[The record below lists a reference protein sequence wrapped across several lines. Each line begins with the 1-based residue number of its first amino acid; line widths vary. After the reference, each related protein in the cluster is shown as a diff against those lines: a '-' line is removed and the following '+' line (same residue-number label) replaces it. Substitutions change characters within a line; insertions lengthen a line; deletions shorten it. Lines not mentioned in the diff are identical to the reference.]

1 MAFKGLLPSA
11 FGQVPG
17 DTPAHWPRR
26 RWPARVRHF
35 ICQHP
40 VVLTWAELEVA
51 APEIAAFGSDLLER
65 FQFVFV
71 GTLTKNGSPR
81 VNPCEAYVIDGHLL
95 LNMMPR
101 SLKALDLLRDPRI
114 YVHTPVTSK
123 ENAEGEFKLGG
134 RAPELLDKSL
144 RTKLDDLFWEMIRW
158 RPAADSHYFEVLAE
172 RAAFHRYGEN
182 EVALRWPGR

>member
-1 MAFKGLLPSA
+1 M
-11 FGQVPG
+11 
-17 DTPAHWPRR
+17 
-26 RWPARVRHF
+26 
-35 ICQHP
+35 
-40 VVLTWAELEVA
+40 LTWAELEA
-51 APEIAAFGSDLLER
+51 ATPEIAGLGRDLLER

-71 GTLTKNGSPR
+71 GTLTKDGSPR

-95 LNMMPR
+95 LNMMPS

-123 ENAEGEFKLGG
+123 DAVEGEFKLAGQ
-134 RAPELLDKSL
+134 APELVNPSL
-144 RTKLDDLFWEMIRW
+144 RKKLDDLFWQMIQW

-172 RAAFHRYGEN
+172 RVAYHRYGEN